1 MSHPKRVSSLLVT
14 TEFDRVS
21 QLYCD
26 LGFEVVATGDPGCV
40 GFVASETG
48 VILADTAFA
57 RRCWSHGVAE
67 VAKNR
72 FIPYVFVERID
83 QDAANIA
90 ELGEVLCDVTT
101 TYGTHEL
108 VLRTASGPVV
118 LAQRLAS

>member
-1 MSHPKRVSSLLVT
+1 MSHPQRVSSLLVT
-14 TEFDRVS
+14 TEFARVS
-21 QLYCD
+21 QLYYD

-40 GFVASETG
+40 GFVAGETG

-67 VAKNR
+67 AAKNR
-72 FIPYVFVERID
+72 FIPYVFLEHIESE
-83 QDAANIA
+83 AALA

-118 LAQRLAS
+118 LAERIAS